1 MEGVKSNP
9 VKILELKN
17 SVAKIL
23 KNSMNGLNSSMGGK
37 EAGNQWNDRTVE
49 ITQ

>member
-9 VKILELKN
+9 TKILELKN